1 MGAPKGACVR
11 LAIQKVTET
20 GPPRQDRGCRP
31 ERASPFTKSQK
42 QATQAGP
49 GVWVGPRSSWEG
61 FSPSWKRVKPCT
73 GSESLRDTQ
82 ALQSHVVT
90 VELEAQREAGV
101 GGPQTHVELV
111 LEAASTPG
119 TSLDASGS
127 SWVFSNT
134 GLSSQ

>member
-1 MGAPKGACVR
+1 MAWGLLREPVF
-11 LAIQKVTET
+11 V
-20 GPPRQDRGCRP
+20 
-31 ERASPFTKSQK
+31 SPSRKSQR
-42 QATQAGP
+42 QAHPGRTGGADLKGP
-49 GVWVGPRSSWEG
+49 SPGSSPEPGRSLASRVGPRSSWEG

-73 GSESLRDTQ
+73 GSASLRDTQ

-119 TSLDASGS
+119 MSSDASGS
-127 SWVFSNT
+127 SWVFSNM